1 MSKNSRSKKKV
12 AGPKGRGK
20 RSVKAKDLPAKRG
33 VRGGATNLTSTRPT
47 TQTFGGAVLKRGEV
61 LNLGL

>member
-1 MSKNSRSKKKV
+1 MSKRSGKNKV

-20 RSVKAKDLPAKRG
+20 KAVKAKDLPAKRRG
-33 VRGGATNLTSTRPT
+33 VVGGAINLTSSRT
-47 TQTFGGAVLKRGEV
+47 TQTFGGAVLNRGEA